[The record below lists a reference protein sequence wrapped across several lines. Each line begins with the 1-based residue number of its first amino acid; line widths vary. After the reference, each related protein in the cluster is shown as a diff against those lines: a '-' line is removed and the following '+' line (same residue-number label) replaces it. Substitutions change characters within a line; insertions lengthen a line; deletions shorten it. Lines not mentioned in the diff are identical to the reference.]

1 MFDLKPSH
9 YVHINVPGDGL
20 AVVDALDIEV
30 VLLLVEEGKM
40 VVVDVLLVTVVGDS
54 VVVVPLLLVLEAV
67 IVDVVLNAELY

>member
-30 VLLLVEEGKM
+30 VLLVEEGNM

-67 IVDVVLNAELY
+67 IVDVVLDAELY